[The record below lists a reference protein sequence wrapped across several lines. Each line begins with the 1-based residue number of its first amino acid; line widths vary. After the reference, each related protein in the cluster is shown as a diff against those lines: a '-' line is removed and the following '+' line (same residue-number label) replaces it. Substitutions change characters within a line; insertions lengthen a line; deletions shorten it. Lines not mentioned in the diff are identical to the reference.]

1 MARYLPVSGNPIIAS
16 ETPHIRPDRD
26 QYYMAIGIAVR
37 ARANCLG
44 SKVGA
49 VIVRDDRIVSTGYN
63 GTAQGLPNCEDGGC
77 QRCENRGTK
86 YSSGE
91 AYDLCICV
99 HAEQNAIL
107 SAARFGT
114 PIEGTDVYTTL
125 RPCFNCTKELVQA
138 RVAGLFAGLRGPDAR
153 PTAQFYVHDDL
164 CVALNNLAMVDTQ
177 LKKLFDFLGKC
188 CGFWLNLEILT
199 LGYLWIGIRYLKFEI

>member
-1 MARYLPVSGNPIIAS
+1 MTS

-26 QYYMAIGIAVR
+26 QYYMGIALAVR
-37 ARANCLG
+37 ARANCRG

-49 VIVRDDRIVSTGYN
+49 VIVREDRIVSTGYN

-77 QRCENRGTK
+77 QRCENRGSK
-86 YSSGE
+86 YASGE

-107 SAARFGT
+107 SSARFGT

-138 RVAGLFAGLRGPDAR
+138 RVRSVRYMYDWVHPREDVRDEYKRLQSFIKLVAQVKVDDPDAAWAAPGLRGPLQID
-153 PTAQFYVHDDL
+153 PPGPGAQS
-164 CVALNNLAMVDTQ
+164 
-177 LKKLFDFLGKC
+177 G
-188 CGFWLNLEILT
+188 
-199 LGYLWIGIRYLKFEI
+199 